1 MAADDPSPT
10 FADLERQHGIPA
22 DTFCGLTP
30 LEMSRAIV
38 AWHSGPPRSGA
49 PAGYWPVGS
58 VDTRLG
64 WLRAEFGP
72 AADVARI
79 RVLEQFF
86 SARVSR
92 ALAVDWMLS
101 NDEFDRAVADG
112 LARHFPELTEDARR
126 VIAGNYSY
134 SHAK

>member
-30 LEMSRAIV
+30 LAGCGQTAV
-38 AWHSGPPRSGA
+38 A
-49 PAGYWPVGS
+49 
-58 VDTRLG
+58 
-64 WLRAEFGP
+64 
-72 AADVARI
+72 
-79 RVLEQFF
+79 
-86 SARVSR
+86 
-92 ALAVDWMLS
+92 